1 MPFYD
6 SGAGHKV
13 LSLVQG
19 VPSYLL
25 GSWPMDAAP
34 TRFLITQVSL
44 TTNVATITGSVIE
57 GDIPA
62 VGSLISIRGT
72 QASGGVFNVSG
83 VAIASVTI
91 NASTG
96 IGTITFPLTNA
107 NIGNTADA
115 GIAVI
120 PKPEVGD
127 TLANGASIPCTMP
140 VQDPKTDSART
151 LSAMIGFPTL
161 PTAAVVDLQWAIY
174 DQPSEYEK
182 IGNVAT
188 VSAGAITAG
197 PGQQFTLTQA
207 RFYRLNISGLTGA
220 GTIVGKVLV

>member
-6 SGAGHKV
+6 SGAGHRV

-19 VPSYLL
+19 VPSYLF

-34 TRFLITQVSL
+34 TRFLITQVQL

-62 VGSLISIRGT
+62 VGSLISIRQT
-72 QASGGVFNVSG
+72 QSNGGLFNVSQ
-83 VAIASVTI
+83 VAITAVSI
-91 NASTG
+91 NATTG
-96 IGTITFPLTNA
+96 IGTISFGLTNA
-107 NIGNTADA
+107 NIGATADA
-115 GIAVI
+115 GTAVI
-120 PKPEVGD
+120 PKPETAD
-127 TLANGASIPCTMP
+127 TMANGASIPFTFP

-151 LSAMIGFPTL
+151 ISAMIGFPTL

-174 DQPSEYEK
+174 DQAAEFIPL
-182 IGNVAT
+182 GNVAT
-188 VSAGAITAG
+188 VSNGAITAG
-197 PGQQFTLTQA
+197 PGQQFSLTQS
-207 RFYRLNISGLTGA
+207 RFYRFNISGLVGS